1 MIRINRLLFI
11 LFFILIDGLVYS
23 QDIKQFST
31 KADEYLNEISTILHS
46 TQNKAYLEKADKL
59 LAVFSERWNQE
70 KFNKLQKQKIY
81 ETSNLMLNR
90 EMKGFPHFYRFI
102 SCLNHFAGIRQPQK
116 SVIAWLKSLDDL
128 IGQTTAKY
136 FLSYLEFTDNFFVSN
151 ILFNTRS
158 IIWHFNKGNFF
169 FDYDSVPS
177 IKFKSLDLVCAT
189 KKDSS
194 IIKKTKGIYF
204 PNTNQWYG
212 ENGKV
217 SWNRVGFD
225 ENKVFVKLRNYEIN
239 FKNSIYSADSVAF
252 YNTLFFD
259 KPLLGNFN
267 EKVLSSPPNK
277 RTSYPRFDSYFKKYQ
292 IDNLFENIDFEGG
305 FSMKGAKLIGAGT
318 DEHFAELVFKKDNKK
333 FAKVRSRAFVIQENK
348 IYSGRAA
355 ISMYFENDSIYHPG
369 LQMKYN
375 NENKKLSLIRS
386 NKGISKSPFYDS
398 YHKLDLYCEA
408 LNWKMNELSISFE
421 MVRGISNVSKALFE
435 SANYYSDYE
444 FYRLQG
450 IDEINPLD
458 VVKKYSER
466 YNTNV
471 IQLNVLAD
479 YMQKPIEQVSAMLFN
494 LAGKGFLIYNSEE
507 KKAIIKKELFDF
519 LDAKA
524 GKIDYDVI
532 RFNSTTI
539 SKSNAELDLQ
549 NFNMTINGVSEVFL
563 SDSQKVYI
571 YPANE
576 EIIIKKNRD
585 FVFSGRVHA
594 GLFDFYAKDCSFEYD
609 TFRLNLPTIDSLSF
623 KVKSN
628 TKDES
633 GNYPLVA
640 INNVIADLSGNLL
653 IDHPLNKSGL
663 KTAPQYPVFNSVNDA
678 YVFYD
683 KKSIHNGVYIRDKF
697 YYHVDPFTIDS
708 LDNFTTD
715 GLEFSGYLAS
725 SGTFPEIEEAL
736 VVMPDYSLGFV
747 NFIPENGYPVY
758 DDKGTFFS
766 KITLSNNGLIG
777 NGTLKY
783 LTSTT
788 ISDNFTFYPDSMNT
802 LAKSFIIDEQ
812 IGDVEFPV
820 VSADSVNQKWLPDTN
835 LMTLSAMENHFIM
848 YGRSEFSGELELSPF
863 GLKGNGKFNFTNS
876 EIASDLFNFKQHLL
890 YADTSD
896 FTLFTAETSEIAVST
911 HIYNTLIDFQERKVE
926 FRSSGVSS
934 LVNFPFNKYVCNMD
948 KIDWYMDE
956 EEMLLTNNIAQQISD
971 IDKMTMKEL
980 IDLDLSGSEFIST
993 RPDHDSLAFYSVKA
1007 KYDIKNYIIYAE
1019 DVKIIKTAD
1028 AAVFPGD
1035 GIINIMQNAE
1045 METLKEA
1052 FIITDTATKLH
1063 TIYNADVNIFSRNKY
1078 LAKGYY
1084 DYVDRNGIPQEIELN
1099 TIAVDSLGQTFA
1111 FGNIPENAIFF
1122 LSPEYYF
1129 AGNIKLKAKE
1139 KNLYFSGG
1147 YQLNQE
1153 CYFSENDWVKFN
1165 ALINPDE
1172 IYLPVSSDLKD
1183 IDNLNL
1189 QCGLYFSNLQYRV
1202 YPALFTKKENSADTE
1217 IISAHGRL
1225 NFDSTKNEF
1234 KIGNAERLRNSGS
1247 VENFLSLST
1256 EKCII
1261 DCEGQINIGSDIGY
1275 LKIEN
1280 YGTVEYMIIPDS
1292 TKLKVVMSLDFF
1304 FDENALE
1311 MFSDSLELANLRGV
1325 NLSDNNFIMALNHI
1339 LGKETAREQI
1349 NEFNLYGAAK
1359 KLPPELIHTL
1369 FFTEVNLIWNP
1380 GTKSFVSYGPI
1391 GIGNINKKQINKYVN
1406 GYIEIIKRR
1415 TGDGINIY
1423 LELSEKEWYF
1433 FSYRNNI
1440 MQAISSNYEF
1450 NNLIN
1455 DLKPESRTFKE
1466 KGMDDQY
1473 EFVISTRRKRIDFL
1487 RKMQSVR

>member
-59 LAVFSERWNQE
+59 LAVFSERWNQG

-333 FAKVRSRAFVIQENK
+333 FAKVRSRAFVIQGNK

-386 NKGISKSPFYDS
+386 NKGISKIPFYDS

-609 TFRLNLPTIDSLSF
+609 TFRLNLPTIDS
-623 KVKSN
+623 
-628 TKDES
+628 
-633 GNYPLVA
+633 
-640 INNVIADLSGNLL
+640 
-653 IDHPLNKSGL
+653 
-663 KTAPQYPVFNSVNDA
+663 
-678 YVFYD
+678 
-683 KKSIHNGVYIRDKF
+683 
-697 YYHVDPFTIDS
+697 
-708 LDNFTTD
+708 
-715 GLEFSGYLAS
+715 
-725 SGTFPEIEEAL
+725 
-736 VVMPDYSLGFV
+736 
-747 NFIPENGYPVY
+747 
-758 DDKGTFFS
+758 
-766 KITLSNNGLIG
+766 
-777 NGTLKY
+777 
-783 LTSTT
+783 
-788 ISDNFTFYPDSMNT
+788 
-802 LAKSFIIDEQ
+802 
-812 IGDVEFPV
+812 
-820 VSADSVNQKWLPDTN
+820 
-835 LMTLSAMENHFIM
+835 
-848 YGRSEFSGELELSPF
+848 
-863 GLKGNGKFNFTNS
+863 
-876 EIASDLFNFKQHLL
+876 
-890 YADTSD
+890 
-896 FTLFTAETSEIAVST
+896 
-911 HIYNTLIDFQERKVE
+911 
-926 FRSSGVSS
+926 
-934 LVNFPFNKYVCNMD
+934 
-948 KIDWYMDE
+948 
-956 EEMLLTNNIAQQISD
+956 
-971 IDKMTMKEL
+971 
-980 IDLDLSGSEFIST
+980 
-993 RPDHDSLAFYSVKA
+993 
-1007 KYDIKNYIIYAE
+1007 
-1019 DVKIIKTAD
+1019 
-1028 AAVFPGD
+1028 
-1035 GIINIMQNAE
+1035 
-1045 METLKEA
+1045 
-1052 FIITDTATKLH
+1052 
-1063 TIYNADVNIFSRNKY
+1063 
-1078 LAKGYY
+1078 
-1084 DYVDRNGIPQEIELN
+1084 
-1099 TIAVDSLGQTFA
+1099 
-1111 FGNIPENAIFF
+1111 
-1122 LSPEYYF
+1122 
-1129 AGNIKLKAKE
+1129 
-1139 KNLYFSGG
+1139 
-1147 YQLNQE
+1147 
-1153 CYFSENDWVKFN
+1153 
-1165 ALINPDE
+1165 
-1172 IYLPVSSDLKD
+1172 
-1183 IDNLNL
+1183 
-1189 QCGLYFSNLQYRV
+1189 
-1202 YPALFTKKENSADTE
+1202 
-1217 IISAHGRL
+1217 
-1225 NFDSTKNEF
+1225 
-1234 KIGNAERLRNSGS
+1234 
-1247 VENFLSLST
+1247 
-1256 EKCII
+1256 
-1261 DCEGQINIGSDIGY
+1261 
-1275 LKIEN
+1275 
-1280 YGTVEYMIIPDS
+1280 
-1292 TKLKVVMSLDFF
+1292 
-1304 FDENALE
+1304 
-1311 MFSDSLELANLRGV
+1311 
-1325 NLSDNNFIMALNHI
+1325 
-1339 LGKETAREQI
+1339 
-1349 NEFNLYGAAK
+1349 
-1359 KLPPELIHTL
+1359 
-1369 FFTEVNLIWNP
+1369 
-1380 GTKSFVSYGPI
+1380 
-1391 GIGNINKKQINKYVN
+1391 
-1406 GYIEIIKRR
+1406 
-1415 TGDGINIY
+1415 
-1423 LELSEKEWYF
+1423 
-1433 FSYRNNI
+1433 
-1440 MQAISSNYEF
+1440 
-1450 NNLIN
+1450 
-1455 DLKPESRTFKE
+1455 
-1466 KGMDDQY
+1466 
-1473 EFVISTRRKRIDFL
+1473 
-1487 RKMQSVR
+1487 